1 MQGELN
7 FKTENVKFTNLFHTS

>member
-7 FKTENVKFTNLFHTS
+7 FKTENVKFTNLFHTR